1 MRLEYRDTGG
11 NDHSTLVRRVVAIHR
26 WLPEAIA
33 DAVSW
38 RLSGLVQRR
47 TGVRFKWAQRVLLEG
62 DGVCRLTGEVM
73 LRSGVRIV
81 VGDRGSLDAG
91 TNLYLDFGSTLLAIG
106 PTVLGERVYFGC
118 GSYADGLGGLRIGD
132 DSRIG
137 PGAKIVAFNHGIPYG
152 EPDTMLG
159 ITIGKRVWLGAN
171 CVVLDGV
178 TIGDD
183 AIVAAGAVVRSDVPA
198 GALVGGVPARVLRQT
213 VNVAAAASP
222 ERPD

>member
-1 MRLEYRDTGG
+1 MRVEYRDTDG
-11 NDHSTLVRRVVAIHR
+11 NDHTALVRRVVAVHR
-26 WLPEAIA
+26 WLPEAVA

-38 RLSGLVQRR
+38 RLSGIVQRR
-47 TGVRFKWAQRVLLEG
+47 SGAAFKWAHRVLLQG
-62 DGVCRLTGEVM
+62 DGVCRLSGEVHVC
-73 LRSGVRIV
+73 SGVRIV

-91 TNLYLDFGSTLLAIG
+91 TKLYLDYGSTLLAIG

-152 EPDTMLG
+152 EPDTMRG
-159 ITIGKRVWLGAN
+159 ITIGRRVWLGAN
-171 CVVLDGV
+171 SVVLDGV

-198 GALVGGVPARVLRQT
+198 GALVGGVPARVLRET
-213 VNVAAAASP
+213 
-222 ERPD
+222 